1 MHIHVQLYT
10 VVGLLTQHIIFEGYI
25 YEASTLLCVYMYK
38 NVVSK
43 WVRLEEALV
52 AGVLEYCTYIF
63 YGGMYC
69 IHACTIII
77 TRSWLHLITI
87 SEQKQ
92 ILFCFPPLPVSI
104 VAFIAGQHYLCV
116 VCVLCCLWHMQ
127 VACPDVIETIKGA
140 DILIFVVPHQVT
152 NHSLRLALCV

>member
-87 SEQKQ
+87 SEQKSK
-92 ILFCFPPLPVSI
+92 FCFVFLPSQSVLLHLLLVMCSVCPLLSLTY
-104 VAFIAGQHYLCV
+104 AGCLSWCDWNNQGCRHSHLCSATSGDQP
-116 VCVLCCLWHMQ
+116 L
-127 VACPDVIETIKGA
+127 
-140 DILIFVVPHQVT
+140 
-152 NHSLRLALCV
+152 S